1 MQALLNVI
9 ETGISKGREAVSVI
23 DRKNRNRIQ
32 RRRQRTN
39 LNNNS
44 QYLYDE
50 PTITITINPAP
61 TAPTAPPEPPE
72 PPPPQPMIFNESING
87 DGDDDDE
94 THNPRRRQEVIL
106 EEGGETETEMISNTS
121 TCNNRLHSLVRSSE
135 WSSLIERC
143 ENHPLEARSESKAI
157 INESTGNT
165 VLHWTVSTAISTGDQ
180 QNNSNPPQPL
190 QPLPLY
196 VVVEALLLID
206 PNMVNIQN
214 KFGKLP
220 LHLACA
226 YRVSTDILQLL
237 MRTNPSTI
245 NVCDNNG
252 FSPIHILCDCGCP
265 ISSLKVLLQHT
276 QSTSPTTTATSTILT
291 KKDHIFNR
299 TPLNILNQ
307 RKNLIMFTSYLEA
320 LRVLRQ
326 KEHDAI
332 MCGNWNEKDKNKI
345 INDINNAK
353 QMDFWCKARLLIL
366 QEYELLSSRPMMMI
380 SNNSSLDN
388 NNNNNNNNNDDRNN
402 FNGQSTIIKACLE
415 IKDCPPSLLEYAL
428 LVHKEELSMKDNNG
442 DLCLHLACMTNCN
455 NDSNNSNEKQQQQ
468 TEHNN
473 NNPNNNAKQQHQ
485 RAAVVLDV
493 LLAYPEAAAVTNGA
507 GRLPLEIYLRNNPTS
522 SSSTESSESEASS
535 LSPPPPPPPDS
546 CYNCWSETLQRL
558 ISAYPLALEAL
569 DVDYRL
575 YPLIFSRMGCASSN
589 TRRNITNVNDND
601 YSNDNE
607 RRSDIIFD
615 MLRGSPALLFTTS

>member
-9 ETGISKGREAVSVI
+9 ETGISKGREAVI
-23 DRKNRNRIQ
+23 DRNRNRIQ
-32 RRRQRTN
+32 WRRQRTN
-39 LNNNS
+39 VNNNL

-50 PTITITINPAP
+50 PTITIT
-61 TAPTAPPEPPE
+61 TAPPPVPAPAPA
-72 PPPPQPMIFNESING
+72 PPPPQPMIYNESG
-87 DGDDDDE
+87 DGDDE
-94 THNPRRRQEVIL
+94 TYNPRRQEVIL
-106 EEGGETETEMISNTS
+106 EGGEEGGETESERIVSSMN
-121 TCNNRLHSLVRSSE
+121 TCNNNRSHFLARSSE

-143 ENHPLEARSESKAI
+143 EDHPLEARSESKAI
-157 INESTGNT
+157 NESRTGNT
-165 VLHWTVSTAISTGDQ
+165 VLHWIVSTDTSTGNQ
-180 QNNSNPPQPL
+180 QNNSNPQQPQ
-190 QPLPLY
+190 QPQRSQY
-196 VVVEALLLID
+196 AVVEALLLID

-220 LHLACA
+220 LHLACS

-237 MRTNPSTI
+237 IKTNPSTI

-265 ISSLKVLLQHT
+265 ISSLKVLLLQQQ
-276 QSTSPTTTATSTILT
+276 QSTSPTTIATSTVLI

-307 RKNLIMFTSYLEA
+307 RKNLIMFTSYLES

-332 MCGNWNEKDKNKI
+332 ICGNWNESDKNKI
-345 INDINNAK
+345 TNDINNAK

-366 QEYELLSSRPMMMI
+366 KEYELLSCRPIMTMT
-380 SNNSSLDN
+380 SNDSSLDN
-388 NNNNNNNNNDDRNN
+388 DNDDDDGSNN
-402 FNGQSTIIKACLE
+402 FNDQSIIIKACLA

-428 LVHKEELSMKDNNG
+428 LVHQEELSMKDDNG
-442 DLCLHLACMTNCN
+442 DLCLHLACMTNYN
-455 NDSNNSNEKQQQQ
+455 KNNNSNNEQQHM
-468 TEHNN
+468 EHN
-473 NNPNNNAKQQHQ
+473 NNNAKQQR

-493 LLAYPEAAAVTNGA
+493 LLAYPEAAAVTNRF
-507 GRLPLEIYLRNNPTS
+507 GRLPLEIYLRNNPST
-522 SSSTESSESEASS
+522 SSSTESEASS
-535 LSPPPPPPPDS
+535 SSSSVPPPDG
-546 CYNCWSETLQRL
+546 CYNCWSETLKRL

-575 YPLIFSRMGCASSN
+575 YPLIFSRMGC
-589 TRRNITNVNDND
+589 TNVNN
-601 YSNDNE
+601 NNNNNGNE

-615 MLRGSPALLFTTS
+615 MLRGSPALLFISQRNNV